1 MLIPWRVIIIV
12 LSYHVAVPKS
22 WILLLRTTFSL
33 DLSRFKMGN
42 HPCAQAINQDETL
55 GRRVFGLC
63 SKDMLVLGSVV
74 VSLGKVGCTGPLA
87 VNEI

>member
-1 MLIPWRVIIIV
+1 
-12 LSYHVAVPKS
+12 
-22 WILLLRTTFSL
+22 
-33 DLSRFKMGN
+33 MGN
-42 HPCAQAINQDETL
+42 HPCAQAIFQTVVL